1 MDIYKDKICIDC
13 LPYIRIKK
21 DSPIYYTKIYL
32 LYGGIKGGLL
42 CTIFH
47 NTLVSGH

>member
-13 LPYIRIKK
+13 PPYIRIKK

-32 LYGGIKGGLL
+32 LHKGVTGGLL
-42 CTIFH
+42 YTIFQK
-47 NTLVSGH
+47 TLVFGH